1 MMCSSQEVWNSCDNF
16 SVKMSFTDP
25 STVINGSSDQYSSS
39 TLSLYN
45 TFSYS
50 ILNDFA
56 KIIIS
61 ASQPTENYI

>member
-1 MMCSSQEVWNSCDNF
+1 
-16 SVKMSFTDP
+16 MSFTDP
-25 STVINGSSDQYSSS
+25 NTVVNGGNDQNSSS

-50 ILNDFA
+50 ILNHFT
-56 KIIIS
+56 KIIIL